1 MPEYERYGLTMD
13 ISSLYNISSGA
24 VKAAAGQQVAGN
36 SKIYT
41 PETEEFGSFL
51 SAAME
56 NLNTTNAL
64 LSDMENEEL
73 RLAMGETDNT
83 HDLTIAIGKAS
94 TALSYTVAIRDKILE
109 AYKELMQIQI

>member
-1 MPEYERYGLTMD
+1 MD
-13 ISSLYNISSGA
+13 ITSLYNISSGA
-24 VKAAAGQQVAGN
+24 VKEAAGQQIAGR
-36 SKIYT
+36 SVVRT
-41 PETEEFGSFL
+41 PESEEFGSFL
-51 SAAME
+51 TAAME

-94 TALSYTVAIRDKILE
+94 TALSYTVAIRDKVLE
-109 AYKELMQIQI
+109 AYKELMNMQI